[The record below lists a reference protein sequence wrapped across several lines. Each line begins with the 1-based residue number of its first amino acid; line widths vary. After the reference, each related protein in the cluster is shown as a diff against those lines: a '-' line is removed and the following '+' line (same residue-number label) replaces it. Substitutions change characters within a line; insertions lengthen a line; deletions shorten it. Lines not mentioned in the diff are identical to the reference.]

1 MCTARVANKRG
12 CVLLHFVV
20 VYSVVTVVASKIPIV
35 PSMQN
40 SDINAKN
47 AQKGK
52 AKTKKTTEMFV
63 SINLSLFIKT
73 RSLVR

>member
-20 VYSVVTVVASKIPIV
+20 VYFVVTVVASKIPIV